1 MEGGGYTL
9 TSLGYSTKNQEWIP
23 VVIGAGGKITKVG
36 ETYYEGE
43 DGGSTSFGSLV
54 AAGGKAPT
62 SLNGAN
68 GGSGGGAWGY
78 DAKQPGSGG
87 SNGSNGGTNV
97 SNCKGGTG
105 QGTTTICPFNNVM
118 YAGGGAGGGH
128 HAGKTAEGGE
138 GGGGDL
144 GCDGEPNTGGGGGGA
159 WQGSGDMIPPG
170 SGGSGIVILR
180 YKALV

>member
-1 MEGGGYTL
+1 M
-9 TSLGYSTKNQEWIP
+9 
-23 VVIGAGGKITKVG
+23 VIGAGGKITKVG

-118 YAGGGAGGGH
+118 YAGGGGY
-128 HAGKTAEGGE
+128 
-138 GGGGDL
+138 
-144 GCDGEPNTGGGGGGA
+144 GGGGGHLVAPQDIGLK
-159 WQGSGDMIPPG
+159 
-170 SGGSGIVILR
+170 SGGDGTVLIR
-180 YKALV
+180 YWAY